1 MYVGWD
7 HHTLYCSAHAMLVSP
22 QQTFQEFF
30 DQQMQAVSINIL
42 TLKTLNGM
50 KCNLLL
56 NKQVIQ
62 PRPEQTL
69 AEIGFDQKSL
79 LRFVTPGLN
88 GYKGAHVKTV
98 RSQQNKDSKAQSVST
113 RQEVADELSSHN

>member
-1 MYVGWD
+1 MAVKCISGEYPSVNMDSVERFHGNQLVYVGWD

-22 QQTFQEFF
+22 QQTFQEFL
-30 DQQMQAVSINIL
+30 DQQMQAGFHQHPDFENIKWDEVQF
-42 TLKTLNGM
+42 T
-50 KCNLLL
+50 L

-88 GYKGAHVKTV
+88 GYKGAHV
-98 RSQQNKDSKAQSVST
+98 
-113 RQEVADELSSHN
+113 